1 VDIYEAIF
9 QVSHIYSLH
18 CADKREVKV
27 YLGSLREVLVGII
40 QEKMKEAMCPNLD
53 SREFPDE
60 D

>member
-9 QVSHIYSLH
+9 QVSRYSLH

-27 YLGSLREVLVGII
+27 YLGSLREVLVGIM